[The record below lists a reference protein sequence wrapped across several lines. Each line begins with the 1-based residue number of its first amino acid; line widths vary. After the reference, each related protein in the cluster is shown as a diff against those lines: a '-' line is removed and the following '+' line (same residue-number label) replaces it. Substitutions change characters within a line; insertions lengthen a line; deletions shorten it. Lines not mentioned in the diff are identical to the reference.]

1 MSRPR
6 HYWYYEVKGLIKKSK
21 KTKDELTLQATILNT
36 AMIQAETETLKLPNG
51 DLRMKAVRDILID
64 QKSTINRVCEEV
76 NYEERTVQS
85 WISSYVNLVGK
96 KAGY

>member
-6 HYWYYEVKGLIKKSK
+6 HYWYNVVKSLIKKSK
-21 KTKDELTLQATILNT
+21 YVDDISLQATILNT
-36 AMIQAETETLKLPNG
+36 AMIQAEKETLKLPNG
-51 DLRMKAVRDILID
+51 DLRMKAVKAILID
-64 QKSTINRVCEEV
+64 QTSSIECVCEEV
-76 NYEERTVQS
+76 NYQERTVQS

>member
-6 HYWYYEVKGLIKKSK
+6 YYWYNIVKGLIKKSK
-21 KTKDELTLQATILNT
+21 SIKEISLQSTILNT
-36 AMIQAETETLKLPNG
+36 AMIQAEKETLKLPNG
-51 DLRMKAVRDILID
+51 ELRMKAVRSLLID
-64 QKSTINRVCEEV
+64 QNSTIERVCDEV
-76 NYEERTVQS
+76 NYQERTVQG